1 MIIINL
7 IGNITKSNNPK
18 AYTLEKTQHFGKK
31 NENTI
36 EFSLF
41 ETMYLLE
48 TKKAII
54 KQNSKELTIKET
66 EKKFSR
72 IDKKFQTKYAVYKDL
87 RKKGHI
93 PKTALKFGAEFRVY
107 EKGKGPGKGHSK
119 WIVFTEKENGQNTW
133 HDFTAKN
140 RVAHSTNKKL
150 LLAIVDDEKDISY
163 FEINWKK
170 I

>member
-1 MIIINL
+1 MITINL
-7 IGNITKSNNPK
+7 IGNATKSNDPK
-18 AYTLEKTQHFGKK
+18 AYTLEKTNHFGKK
-31 NENTI
+31 EGNVV
-36 EFSLF
+36 EFSLL
-41 ETMYLLE
+41 ETLFLME
-48 TKKAII
+48 TKKT
-54 KQNSKELTIKET
+54 KLVSNKKELSLEET

-87 RKKGHI
+87 RKKGYI

-119 WIVFTEKENGQNTW
+119 WIVFTEKESGQNTW

-150 LLAIVDDEKDISY
+150 LLALVDDEFDVSY
-163 FEINWKK
+163 FEVNWKK

>member
-1 MIIINL
+1 MITLHLIN
-7 IGNITKSNNPK
+7 TEVKSNDTK
-18 AYTLEKTQHFGKK
+18 AYTLEKVNHFGKK
-31 NENTI
+31 EKNTI
-36 EFSLF
+36 NFSLF

-48 TKKAII
+48 TKKAKLQLNLKDVSI
-54 KQNSKELTIKET
+54 EEA

-72 IDKKFQTKYAVYKDL
+72 IDKKFQTKYSVYKDL
-87 RKKGHI
+87 RKKGYI

-150 LLAIVDDEKDISY
+150 LLAIADDEKDISY
-163 FEINWKK
+163 FEVNWKK